1 MKFYKS
7 IEFPFYYGLLEE
19 NKAVLIQVHEKGSI
33 ISHNME
39 FNHDCAIDTSLVE
52 CTKEEFNKAYQEA
65 YTYINALAI
74 EFNKNNEFIR
84 NESLKSEGY

>member
-1 MKFYKS
+1 MKFYKAIDS
-7 IEFPFYYGLLEE
+7 PTYFGLLNPTNAIFVE
-19 NKAVLIQVHEKGSI
+19 NNPKGSI
-33 ISHNME
+33 ISNNME
-39 FNHDCAIDTSLVE
+39 FNHDCDIDTSLVE